1 MEKTRR
7 NKENLGIDT
16 NILVAYLDK
25 KHPDNPKTKEL
36 TQETNFIYLSP
47 TVIHETY
54 HTLVYAQK
62 WRRKKAEKVLNNLIN
77 IEDTK
82 YLEQNKNTTKLGLK
96 IANKYEIGG
105 RDSQIIST
113 LLGKTKKLITLD
125 KELLNHK
132 KIKINNKTL
141 KIKKP
146 KHKTNNTPPT

>member
-25 KHPDNPKTKEL
+25 EHPDNPKTKEL
-36 TQETNFIYLSP
+36 THETNFIYLSP

-105 RDSQIIST
+105 RDSLIIST

-146 KHKTNNTPPT
+146 KK